1 MYFWEETAED
11 VCDNSEKSGV
21 RKMLD
26 YTYDK
31 WKELGYSSMSEAVIT
46 ESMQC
51 IAIQLAKLNDKLD
64 PLVAYMMG
72 FMEWTR
78 ENSKEDN

>member
-1 MYFWEETAED
+1 MYFWEETKETPY
-11 VCDNSEKSGV
+11 DNSEKNSV

-31 WKELGYSSMSEAVIT
+31 WKDLGYSSMSEAVIT

-64 PLVAYMMG
+64 TLAAYMMG

-78 ENSKEDN
+78 ENNKEDN